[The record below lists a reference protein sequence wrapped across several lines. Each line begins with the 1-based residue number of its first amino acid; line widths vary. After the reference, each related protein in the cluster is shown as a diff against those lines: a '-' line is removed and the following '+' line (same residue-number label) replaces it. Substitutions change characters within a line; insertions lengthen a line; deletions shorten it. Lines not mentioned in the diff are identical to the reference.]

1 MQSLTKDDR
10 EFIYEIMDKVVVS
23 GEDAKQKV
31 LNVMRKMR
39 LWTTQ
44 LEDETPK
51 EEEKK
56 TPA

>member
-10 EFIYEIMDKVVVS
+10 EFIYEIMDKVTVQ

-39 LWTTQ
+39 LWATQ
-44 LEDETPK
+44 LEGDEKK
-51 EEEKK
+51 EE
-56 TPA
+56 